1 MSLRRRLLTLLSD
14 GDHHSGE
21 VLGAALGVSRMAVW
35 KHIKALHELGID
47 ISVQRGKGYRL
58 PATLELLERERILAA
73 IASPSAKAISDIH
86 VHLEVDSTNNWL
98 REVALNGAASGT
110 VCVAEM
116 QSAGRGRRGRTWV
129 SPFAASLYLSLLW
142 RANCGAAALGGLS
155 LVTGIAILR
164 ALQSLGIEG
173 AGLKWPNDVLAGRDK
188 LAGVLIDVVGE
199 SNGPCALVVGVGIN
213 MNMPGEAAHAIDQSW
228 TDLRRLDGDTVLSRN
243 ELAGRVLTELIPVI
257 ELFEREGLQPFL
269 DDWRRYDL
277 VSGQRVDLLLPN
289 ERISGTACGIDDG
302 GALLVNTRD
311 GRRRFLSGDVSLRV
325 AS

>member
-1 MSLRRRLLTLLSD
+1 MSLRRRLLSLLSD
-14 GDHHSGE
+14 GEHHSGE
-21 VLGAALGVSRMAVW
+21 ALGAALGVSRMAVW

-47 ISVQRGKGYRL
+47 ISVHRGKGYRL

-73 IASPSAKAISDIH
+73 LTSPCAQAISDIH
-86 VHLEVDSTNNWL
+86 VYLEVDSTNNWL

-199 SNGPCALVVGVGIN
+199 ASGPCAVIVGVGIN
-213 MNMPGEAAHAIDQSW
+213 MDLPDDKSRAIDQSW
-228 TDLRRLDGDTVLSRN
+228 TDLRRVSGDAVLSRN
-243 ELAGRVLTELIPVI
+243 ELAGRVLSELIPVMA
-257 ELFEREGLQPFL
+257 LFEREGLQPFL

-277 VSGQRVDLLLPN
+277 VSGRRVDLLLPN

-302 GALLVNTRD
+302 GALLVHTRE

>member
-1 MSLRRRLLTLLSD
+1 MSLRRRLLSLLSD

-73 IASPSAKAISDIH
+73 TASPCAKAISDIH

-199 SNGPCALVVGVGIN
+199 SNGPCALIVGVGIN

>member
-1 MSLRRRLLTLLSD
+1 MSLRRRLLCLLSD
-14 GDHHSGE
+14 GEYHSGE
-21 VLGAALGVSRMAVW
+21 ALGAALGVSRMAVW

-47 ISVQRGKGYRL
+47 ISVHRGKGYRL
-58 PATLELLERERILAA
+58 PATLELLERECILAA
-73 IASPSAKAISDIH
+73 TTSSSAKAISDIH
-86 VHLEVDSTNNWL
+86 VHLEVDSTNNWI

-129 SPFAASLYLSLLW
+129 SPFAASLYMSLLW
-142 RANCGAAALGGLS
+142 RSNCGAAALGGLS

-173 AGLKWPNDVLAGRDK
+173 AGLKWPNDVLAGTEK
-188 LAGVLIDVVGE
+188 LAGVLIDVIGE
-199 SNGPCALVVGVGIN
+199 SSGPCALIVGVGIN

-228 TDLRRLDGDTVLSRN
+228 TDLHRLDGDSALSRN
-243 ELAGRVLTELIPVI
+243 ELAGRVLSELIPVM

-269 DDWRRYDL
+269 DDWHRHDL

-289 ERISGTACGIDDG
+289 EQISGTACGIDDG

-325 AS
+325 AP

>member
-14 GDHHSGE
+14 GEHHSGE
-21 VLGAALGVSRMAVW
+21 ALGAALGVSRMAVW

-47 ISVQRGKGYRL
+47 IPVQRGKGYCL

-73 IASPSAKAISDIH
+73 TSSRCVDAISDIH
-86 VHLEVDSTNNWL
+86 VYLDVDSTNNWL
-98 REVALNGAASGT
+98 REVAINGAASGT

-129 SPFAASLYLSLLW
+129 SPFASSLYMSLLW
-142 RANCGAAALGGLS
+142 RSNCGAASLGGLS
-155 LVTGIAILR
+155 LVTGIALVR

-173 AGLKWPNDVLAGRDK
+173 AGLKWPNDVLAGSDK

-199 SNGPCALVVGVGIN
+199 SNGPCALIIGVGIN
-213 MNMPGEAAHAIDQSW
+213 MNMPGEAGQAIDQSW
-228 TDLRRLDGDTVLSRN
+228 TDLRRLAGDIEISRN
-243 ELAGRVLTELIPVI
+243 ELAGRLLSELIPVMAS
-257 ELFEREGLQPFL
+257 FERAGMQPFL

-277 VSGQRVDLLLPN
+277 VSGQRVDLMLPN
-289 ERISGTACGIDDG
+289 EEVSGTAYGIDEG
-302 GALLVNTRD
+302 GALLVDTLD

-325 AS
+325 AP

>member
-73 IASPSAKAISDIH
+73 TASPCAKAISDIH

-199 SNGPCALVVGVGIN
+199 SNGPCALIVGVGIN

>member
-1 MSLRRRLLTLLSD
+1 
-14 GDHHSGE
+14 
-21 VLGAALGVSRMAVW
+21 MAVW

-47 ISVQRGKGYRL
+47 ISVHRGKGYRL

-73 IASPSAKAISDIH
+73 TTSPCTETINDIY

-129 SPFAASLYLSLLW
+129 SPFAASLYMSLLW
-142 RANCGAAALGGLS
+142 RSNCGAAALGGLS

-164 ALQSLGIEG
+164 ALQSLGVEG

-199 SNGPCALVVGVGIN
+199 SSGPCAVIVGVGIN
-213 MNMPGEAAHAIDQSW
+213 MNMPGEAGHAIDQSW
-228 TDLRRLDGDTVLSRN
+228 TDLRRLGSDTVLSRN
-243 ELAGRVLTELIPVI
+243 ELAGRVLSELFPAM
-257 ELFEREGLQPFL
+257 ELFERAGLQAFL
-269 DDWRRYDL
+269 DDWHRYDI
-277 VSGQRVDLLLPN
+277 VSGQRVDLTLPN
-289 ERISGTACGIDDG
+289 GQISGTACGIDEG
-302 GALLVNTRD
+302 GALLVETRE
-311 GRRRFLSGDVSLRV
+311 GRRRFHSGDVSLRMTQ
-325 AS
+325 

>member
-199 SNGPCALVVGVGIN
+199 SNGPCALIVGVGIN

>member
-1 MSLRRRLLTLLSD
+1 M
-14 GDHHSGE
+14 
-21 VLGAALGVSRMAVW
+21 
-35 KHIKALHELGID
+35 
-47 ISVQRGKGYRL
+47 
-58 PATLELLERERILAA
+58 
-73 IASPSAKAISDIH
+73 
-86 VHLEVDSTNNWL
+86 
-98 REVALNGAASGT
+98 
-110 VCVAEM
+110 
-116 QSAGRGRRGRTWV
+116 
-129 SPFAASLYLSLLW
+129 
-142 RANCGAAALGGLS
+142 
-155 LVTGIAILR
+155 
-164 ALQSLGIEG
+164 
-173 AGLKWPNDVLAGRDK
+173 LAGRDK

-199 SNGPCALVVGVGIN
+199 SNGPCALIIGVGIN

-228 TDLRRLDGDTVLSRN
+228 TDLRRLDDDTVFSRN
-243 ELAGRVLTELIPVI
+243 ELAGRVLTELIPVM

>member
-14 GDHHSGE
+14 GEHHSGE
-21 VLGAALGVSRMAVW
+21 ALGAALGVSRMAVW
-35 KHIKALHELGID
+35 KHIKALHELGVD

-73 IASPSAKAISDIH
+73 IASPCAKAISDIH
-86 VHLEVDSTNNWL
+86 VHLEVDSTNNWI

-142 RANCGAAALGGLS
+142 RSNCGAAALGGLS

-173 AGLKWPNDVLAGRDK
+173 AGLKWPNDVLAGTDK

-199 SNGPCALVVGVGIN
+199 SNGPCALIVGVGIN

-228 TDLRRLDGDTVLSRN
+228 TDLRRLDCDTVLSRN
-243 ELAGRVLTELIPVI
+243 ELAGRVLTELIPVM

-289 ERISGTACGIDDG
+289 ERISGTACGIDAG

>member
-1 MSLRRRLLTLLSD
+1 
-14 GDHHSGE
+14 
-21 VLGAALGVSRMAVW
+21 
-35 KHIKALHELGID
+35 
-47 ISVQRGKGYRL
+47 
-58 PATLELLERERILAA
+58 
-73 IASPSAKAISDIH
+73 
-86 VHLEVDSTNNWL
+86 
-98 REVALNGAASGT
+98 
-110 VCVAEM
+110 
-116 QSAGRGRRGRTWV
+116 
-129 SPFAASLYLSLLW
+129 
-142 RANCGAAALGGLS
+142 
-155 LVTGIAILR
+155 
-164 ALQSLGIEG
+164 
-173 AGLKWPNDVLAGRDK
+173 
-188 LAGVLIDVVGE
+188 
-199 SNGPCALVVGVGIN
+199 
-213 MNMPGEAAHAIDQSW
+213 MPGEAAHAIDQSW

>member
-1 MSLRRRLLTLLSD
+1 MSLRRRLLSLLSD

-21 VLGAALGVSRMAVW
+21 ALGAALGVSRMAVW

-73 IASPSAKAISDIH
+73 TASPCAKAISDIH

-98 REVALNGAASGT
+98 REVALNGAATGT

-199 SNGPCALVVGVGIN
+199 SNGPCALIIGVGIN

-228 TDLRRLDGDTVLSRN
+228 TDLRRLDDDTVFSRN
-243 ELAGRVLTELIPVI
+243 ELAGRVLTELIPVM

>member
-86 VHLEVDSTNNWL
+86 VHLEVDSTNNWI

-142 RANCGAAALGGLS
+142 RSNCGAAALGGLS

-173 AGLKWPNDVLAGRDK
+173 AGLKWPNDVLAGTDK

-199 SNGPCALVVGVGIN
+199 SNGPCALIVGVGIN

-228 TDLRRLDGDTVLSRN
+228 TDLRRLDCDTVLSRN
-243 ELAGRVLTELIPVI
+243 ELAGRVLTELIPVM

>member
-14 GDHHSGE
+14 GEHHSGE
-21 VLGAALGVSRMAVW
+21 ALGAALGVSRMAVW

-73 IASPSAKAISDIH
+73 TTPPCADAISEIH

-98 REVALNGAASGT
+98 REVALNGASSGT
-110 VCVAEM
+110 VCVAEL

-199 SNGPCALVVGVGIN
+199 ASGPCALIVGVGIN
-213 MNMPGEAAHAIDQSW
+213 MDLPDDKARTIDQAW
-228 TDLRRLDGDTVLSRN
+228 TDMRRVGGDAVLSRN
-243 ELAGRVLTELIPVI
+243 ELAGRVLSELIPAM
-257 ELFEREGLQPFL
+257 ELFERTGLQAFL
-269 DDWRRYDL
+269 DDWHRYDI
-277 VSGQRVDLLLPN
+277 VSGQRVELMLPN
-289 ERISGTACGIDDG
+289 ERVIGMARGIDEG
-302 GALLVNTRD
+302 GALLVDTRD
-311 GRRRFLSGDVSLRV
+311 GCRRFHSGDVSLRV
-325 AS
+325 AP

>member
-14 GDHHSGE
+14 GHYHSGE
-21 VLGAALGVSRMAVW
+21 ALGAALGVSRMAVW

-47 ISVQRGKGYRL
+47 IAVQRGKGYRL
-58 PATLELLERERILAA
+58 PETIELLEPGRILAA
-73 IASPSAKAISDIH
+73 TTTSCAAAIDAVH

-142 RANCGAAALGGLS
+142 RSNCGAAALGGLS

-164 ALQSLGIEG
+164 ALQSLGVEG

-188 LAGVLIDVVGE
+188 LAGILIDVVGE
-199 SNGPCALVVGVGIN
+199 SSGPCALIVGVGIN
-213 MNMPGEAAHAIDQSW
+213 MNMPGKAEHAIDQSW
-228 TDLRRLDGDTVLSRN
+228 TDLRRLGGDSVVSRN
-243 ELAGRVLTELIPVI
+243 ELAGRVLSELFPVM
-257 ELFEREGLQPFL
+257 ELFERAGLQAFL
-269 DDWRRYDL
+269 DDWQRYDM
-277 VSGQRVDLLLPN
+277 VSGQRVDLILPN
-289 ERISGTACGIDDG
+289 EQISGTARGIDEG
-302 GALLVNTRD
+302 GALLVDTHD
-311 GRRRFLSGDVSLRV
+311 GRRRFHSGDVSLRM
-325 AS
+325 SP

>member
-1 MSLRRRLLTLLSD
+1 MSLRRRLLSLLSD

-21 VLGAALGVSRMAVW
+21 ALGAALGVSRMAVW

-73 IASPSAKAISDIH
+73 TASPCAKAISDIH

-199 SNGPCALVVGVGIN
+199 SNGPCALIIGVGIN

-228 TDLRRLDGDTVLSRN
+228 TDLRRLDDDTVFSRN
-243 ELAGRVLTELIPVI
+243 ELAGRVLTELIPVM

>member
-1 MSLRRRLLTLLSD
+1 MSLRRRLLSLLSD

-21 VLGAALGVSRMAVW
+21 ALGAALGVSRMAVW

-47 ISVQRGKGYRL
+47 IPVQRGKGYRL

-73 IASPSAKAISDIH
+73 TASPCAKAISDIH

-228 TDLRRLDGDTVLSRN
+228 TDLRRLDDDTVFSRN
-243 ELAGRVLTELIPVI
+243 ELAGRVLTELIPVM

>member
-1 MSLRRRLLTLLSD
+1 MSLRRRLLSLLSD

-21 VLGAALGVSRMAVW
+21 ALGAALGVSRMAVW

-73 IASPSAKAISDIH
+73 TASPCAKAISDIH

-228 TDLRRLDGDTVLSRN
+228 TDLRRLDDDTVFSRN
-243 ELAGRVLTELIPVI
+243 ELAGRVLTELIPVM

>member
-199 SNGPCALVVGVGIN
+199 SNGPCALIVGVGIN

-228 TDLRRLDGDTVLSRN
+228 TDLRRLDGDTMLSRN
-243 ELAGRVLTELIPVI
+243 ELAGRVLTELIPVM

>member
-14 GDHHSGE
+14 GEHHSGE
-21 VLGAALGVSRMAVW
+21 ALGATLGVSRMAVW

-58 PATLELLERERILAA
+58 PTTLELLDRDRILAA
-73 IASPSAKAISDIH
+73 TTSPCAKAISDIH
-86 VHLEVDSTNNWL
+86 VYLEVDSTNSWL
-98 REVALNGAASGT
+98 REVAINGAASGT

-164 ALQSLGIEG
+164 ALQSLDIEG

-199 SNGPCALVVGVGIN
+199 ASGPCAVIVGVGIN
-213 MNMPGEAAHAIDQSW
+213 IDMPGDKARAIDQSW
-228 TDLRRLDGDTVLSRN
+228 TDLRRVGGDAVLSRN
-243 ELAGRVLTELIPVI
+243 ELAGRVLSELIPAMVS
-257 ELFEREGLQPFL
+257 FERAGLQPFL
-269 DDWRRYDL
+269 GDWHRYDL
-277 VSGQRVDLLLPN
+277 ISGRHVDLILAN
-289 ERISGTACGIDDG
+289 ERVSGTACGIDDV
-302 GALLVNTRD
+302 GALLVDTRD
-311 GRRRFLSGDVSLRV
+311 GVRRFLSGDVTLRV